1 MAGQEEMITVR
12 LPAAI
17 STNRYWRTFRGMTVV
32 SKEAK
37 AYKQEAGLRA
47 RLAGL
52 REPLT
57 GPVSL
62 VIRML
67 PKLTKK
73 GEASKTRCDLD
84 NILKVAIDSLNG
96 IAYVDDKQV
105 VRILAEIGEPVID
118 GGLTISVG
126 PA

>member
-1 MAGQEEMITVR
+1 MITVM

-52 REPLT
+52 REPIV
-57 GPVSL
+57 GPVQL
-62 VIRML
+62 VIRLL
-67 PKLTKK
+67 PKMTKK
-73 GEASKTRCDLD
+73 GEASQVRCDLD
-84 NILKVAIDSLNG
+84 NIMKVAIDALNG
-96 IAYVDDKQV
+96 IAYKDDKQV
-105 VRILAEIGEPVID
+105 VRILAEIGEPVVG
-118 GGLTISVG
+118 GGLSISVG
-126 PA
+126 AA